1 MTCLSSATSSTGM
14 KLSGATIVDA
24 PLIAAPPS
32 TKNEE
37 RSRDPE
43 MHQSKKSK
51 QWHFGLK
58 VCASG
63 WTARAA

>member
-1 MTCLSSATSSTGM
+1 M
-14 KLSGATIVDA
+14 KLSGATIFDA